1 MNRVHSNSDSAAGV
15 NALSHHHLSNV
26 SCISS
31 GSLGKRQRRVDFAFG
46 NGNAMC
52 AVTGK
57 ISLQEANNA
66 LKELLDAVP
75 GNHKSPSLPDFLGI
89 NPTVLSMM
97 MTGVLLSVFGSSAQ
111 SLCQQLERAT
121 DVQNALRDK
130 QVKEYQE
137 QIQKAIEQADK
148 ARKAGIFGAIF
159 DWITG
164 IFETVIGAFKVVE
177 GFLSDNPLEMASGVA
192 YMAAGCAGMVKAG
205 AETAM
210 LFGADPDTC
219 KAIINVT
226 SKIQLGCETVALVL
240 DVFQIG
246 RAFMATRALSGAAE
260 KVLDS
265 GFGEELAER
274 MAGAGAGA
282 GEAEIDALA
291 EEFGRQVSEN
301 FSKQFESLDREM
313 VELGE
318 MEEESAEFSRT
329 AEKNMTRRAGK
340 SFTKEGVEAMAK
352 EAAKV
357 ALEKCAQEGEK
368 FLLKNFRNKVL
379 FNMFKKIMSALLSDC
394 SFKGLQAI
402 RCATEGGNQTN
413 AGVIKAEK
421 AKLEKKIEQLIT
433 QQRFQDSI
441 MEQTEGQKKMEQKR
455 LQALY
460 KGSGAALKDVLD
472 IIDSYSC
479 VQAKIAGWRA

>member
-1 MNRVHSNSDSAAGV
+1 MNRIYSNSDSAAGV
-15 NALSHHHLSNV
+15 ASSHHHLSNV
-26 SCISS
+26 SCVSS
-31 GSLGKRQRRVDFAFG
+31 GSLAKRQRRVDFAFG
-46 NGNAMC
+46 NGNAAMC
-52 AVTGK
+52 AVTRK

-75 GNHKSPSLPDFLGI
+75 GNHKSPSLPDILLI
-89 NPTVLSMM
+89 DPSVLSMM
-97 MTGVLLSVFGSSAQ
+97 MTEVLLSVFGSSAQ

-274 MAGAGAGA
+274 MAGAG
-282 GEAEIDALA
+282 EEEIDALA
-291 EEFGRQVSEN
+291 EKFGKEVSEN
-301 FSKQFESLDREM
+301 FSKLFESFDREM

-340 SFTKEGVEAMAK
+340 SFTKEGVKAMVK
-352 EAAKV
+352 EAAKE

-368 FLLKNFRNKVL
+368 FLLKNIRKQILVNV
-379 FNMFKKIMSALLSDC
+379 FKKIMSALLTDC
-394 SFKGLQAI
+394 SCKSLQAI
-402 RCATEGGNQTN
+402 RCATEGGNQAN
-413 AGVIKAEK
+413 AGVIKIEK
-421 AKLEKKIEQLIT
+421 AKLEKKIEHLIAR
-433 QQRFQDSI
+433 QQFQDFI
-441 MEQTEGQKKMEQKR
+441 MEQMEGQKEMEQKR

-460 KGSGAALKDVLD
+460 KGSGAALKDTLD
-472 IIDSYSC
+472 IIDQYGS

>member
-1 MNRVHSNSDSAAGV
+1 MNRIYSNSDSAAGV
-15 NALSHHHLSNV
+15 ASSHHHLSNV
-26 SCISS
+26 SCVSS

-52 AVTGK
+52 AVTRK
-57 ISLQEANNA
+57 ISLQEADNA

-75 GNHKSPSLPDFLGI
+75 GNHKSPSLPDILLI
-89 NPTVLSMM
+89 DPTVLSMM
-97 MTGVLLSVFGSSAQ
+97 MTEVLLSVFGSSAQ

-274 MAGAGAGA
+274 MAGAG
-282 GEAEIDALA
+282 EEEIDALA
-291 EEFGRQVSEN
+291 EKFGKEVSEN
-301 FSKQFESLDREM
+301 FSKLFESLDREM

-340 SFTKEGVEAMAK
+340 SFTKEGVKAMVK
-352 EAAKV
+352 EAAKE

-368 FLLKNFRNKVL
+368 FLLKNIRKQILVNV
-379 FNMFKKIMSALLSDC
+379 FKKIMSALLRDC
-394 SFKGLQAI
+394 SCKSLQAI

-433 QQRFQDSI
+433 WQQFQDFI
-441 MEQTEGQKKMEQKR
+441 MEQIEGQKEMEQKR

-460 KGSGAALKDVLD
+460 KGSGAALKDTLD
-472 IIDSYSC
+472 IIEQYGS

>member
-1 MNRVHSNSDSAAGV
+1 MNRIYSNSDSAAGV
-15 NALSHHHLSNV
+15 ASSHHHLSNV
-26 SCISS
+26 SCVSS

-52 AVTGK
+52 AVTEK

-75 GNHKSPSLPDFLGI
+75 GNHKSPSLPDFLRI
-89 NPTVLSMM
+89 DPTVLSMM

-137 QIQKAIEQADK
+137 QIHKAIEQADK

-192 YMAAGCAGMVKAG
+192 YMAAGFAGMVKAG

-219 KAIINVT
+219 KAVINVT

-274 MAGAGAGA
+274 MAGAGAG
-282 GEAEIDALA
+282 EAEIDALA
-291 EEFGRQVSEN
+291 EEFGRQVCEN

-340 SFTKEGVEAMAK
+340 SFTKEGVKAMVK
-352 EAAKV
+352 EAAKE
-357 ALEKCAQEGEK
+357 ALEKCVQEGEK
-368 FLLKNFRNKVL
+368 FLLKNIRKQILV
-379 FNMFKKIMSALLSDC
+379 NMFKKIMSALLRDC
-394 SFKGLQAI
+394 SCKSLQAI

-413 AGVIKAEK
+413 AGVIKTEK
-421 AKLEKKIEQLIT
+421 AKLEKKIEQLIAR
-433 QQRFQDSI
+433 QQFLDFI
-441 MEQTEGQKKMEQKR
+441 MEQMEGQKKMEQKR

-460 KGSGAALKDVLD
+460 KGSGEALKDTLD
-472 IIDSYSC
+472 IIDDYSS